1 MSRST
6 RACISSLT
14 FPSPRGDKL
23 CRGGPGKKRRRRRFP
38 SPRGDKLCPIM
49 AVKDSQASR
58 SFRPLAGISCVQGLE
73 EAYAGCHEFPSPRGD
88 KLCLGGIR
96 SGCKSWRWF
105 PSPRGDKLCLVLCN
119 EQSVHF
125 SFRPLAGI
133 SCVAAHGLTARCA
146 AAFPSPRG
154 DKLCLQ
160 NCPTGACGIGPG
172 SDRITIS
179 HSTATGKWQLE
190 IKIPLIFLREPLQ
203 TAMQVAAMETRFAQS
218 ADSH

>member
-1 MSRST
+1 MSVDQH
-6 RACISSLT
+6 ADVNLT
-14 FPSPRGDKL
+14 E
-23 CRGGPGKKRRRRRFP
+23 
-38 SPRGDKLCPIM
+38 
-49 AVKDSQASR
+49 V
-58 SFRPLAGISCVQGLE
+58 
-73 EAYAGCHEFPSPRGD
+73 
-88 KLCLGGIR
+88 
-96 SGCKSWRWF
+96 
-105 PSPRGDKLCLVLCN
+105 
-119 EQSVHF
+119 
-125 SFRPLAGI
+125 
-133 SCVAAHGLTARCA
+133 
-146 AAFPSPRG
+146 FPSPRG

>member
-1 MSRST
+1 MSPD
-6 RACISSLT
+6 ISL
-14 FPSPRGDKL
+14 
-23 CRGGPGKKRRRRRFP
+23 
-38 SPRGDKLCPIM
+38 
-49 AVKDSQASR
+49 VQAR
-58 SFRPLAGISCVQGLE
+58 T
-73 EAYAGCHEFPSPRGD
+73 
-88 KLCLGGIR
+88 
-96 SGCKSWRWF
+96 
-105 PSPRGDKLCLVLCN
+105 
-119 EQSVHF
+119 

-133 SCVAAHGLTARCA
+133 SCVAVGGAGIFRFAK
-146 AAFPSPRG
+146 FPSPRG

>member
-1 MSRST
+1 MLFPSPRGDKLCP
-6 RACISSLT
+6 AHGLT
-14 FPSPRGDKL
+14 ARCAAARFPSPRGDKL
-23 CRGGPGKKRRRRRFP
+23 CRGTRLDRPMRRR
-38 SPRGDKLCPIM
+38 
-49 AVKDSQASR
+49 
-58 SFRPLAGISCVQGLE
+58 
-73 EAYAGCHEFPSPRGD
+73 
-88 KLCLGGIR
+88 
-96 SGCKSWRWF
+96 
-105 PSPRGDKLCLVLCN
+105 
-119 EQSVHF
+119 
-125 SFRPLAGI
+125 
-133 SCVAAHGLTARCA
+133 
-146 AAFPSPRG
+146 FPSPRG

>member
-1 MSRST
+1 MSRRQEPRRET
-6 RACISSLT
+6 EPGFRPLAGISCVGMRLFLRT
-14 FPSPRGDKL
+14 YRRKFPSPRGDKL
-23 CRGGPGKKRRRRRFP
+23 CRPAAKLPAEQGGFRPLAGISCVVILPLRIRPKLSFP
-38 SPRGDKLCPIM
+38 SPRGDKLCPAAHR
-49 AVKDSQASR
+49 AVK
-58 SFRPLAGISCVQGLE
+58 PC
-73 EAYAGCHEFPSPRGD
+73 
-88 KLCLGGIR
+88 
-96 SGCKSWRWF
+96 
-105 PSPRGDKLCLVLCN
+105 
-119 EQSVHF
+119 
-125 SFRPLAGI
+125 
-133 SCVAAHGLTARCA
+133 

>member
-1 MSRST
+1 M
-6 RACISSLT
+6 
-14 FPSPRGDKL
+14 PK
-23 CRGGPGKKRRRRRFP
+23 
-38 SPRGDKLCPIM
+38 
-49 AVKDSQASR
+49 
-58 SFRPLAGISCVQGLE
+58 
-73 EAYAGCHEFPSPRGD
+73 
-88 KLCLGGIR
+88 
-96 SGCKSWRWF
+96 
-105 PSPRGDKLCLVLCN
+105 
-119 EQSVHF
+119 
-125 SFRPLAGI
+125 
-133 SCVAAHGLTARCA
+133 
-146 AAFPSPRG
+146 FPSPRG

>member
-1 MSRST
+1 M
-6 RACISSLT
+6 
-14 FPSPRGDKL
+14 
-23 CRGGPGKKRRRRRFP
+23 RR
-38 SPRGDKLCPIM
+38 
-49 AVKDSQASR
+49 
-58 SFRPLAGISCVQGLE
+58 
-73 EAYAGCHEFPSPRGD
+73 EFP
-88 KLCLGGIR
+88 
-96 SGCKSWRWF
+96 WF
-105 PSPRGDKLCLVLCN
+105 PSPRGDKLC
-119 EQSVHF
+119 Q
-125 SFRPLAGI
+125 AYGI
-133 SCVAAHGLTARCA
+133 LFWVNDL
-146 AAFPSPRG
+146 FPSPRG

>member
-1 MSRST
+1 MSEESASQEHRQ
-6 RACISSLT
+6 RFRPLAGISCVIEAE
-14 FPSPRGDKL
+14 RGYEE
-23 CRGGPGKKRRRRRFP
+23 
-38 SPRGDKLCPIM
+38 
-49 AVKDSQASR
+49 AT
-58 SFRPLAGISCVQGLE
+58 SFRPLAGISCVQQM
-73 EAYAGCHEFPSPRGD
+73 AMHPCPRCRTFPSPRGD
-88 KLCLGGIR
+88 KLCPDESQSAVSR
-96 SGCKSWRWF
+96 
-105 PSPRGDKLCLVLCN
+105 VLR
-119 EQSVHF
+119 
-125 SFRPLAGI
+125 FRPLAGI
-133 SCVAAHGLTARCA
+133 SCVSHLISTCITPL
-146 AAFPSPRG
+146 FPSPRG

>member
-1 MSRST
+1 M
-6 RACISSLT
+6 A
-14 FPSPRGDKL
+14 L
-23 CRGGPGKKRRRRRFP
+23 CFH
-38 SPRGDKLCPIM
+38 
-49 AVKDSQASR
+49 
-58 SFRPLAGISCVQGLE
+58 PLAGISCV
-73 EAYAGCHEFPSPRGD
+73 
-88 KLCLGGIR
+88 
-96 SGCKSWRWF
+96 
-105 PSPRGDKLCLVLCN
+105 
-119 EQSVHF
+119 SVGNF
-125 SFRPLAGI
+125 LK
-133 SCVAAHGLTARCA
+133 ARLSQ
-146 AAFPSPRG
+146 FPSPRG